1 MSGTIE
7 RIRAGLGLAAG
18 AAAATAI
25 PDAIN
30 LYRNATT
37 AAGQFQNDIIFPN
50 DLIQT
55 DRDFYISLKFMR
67 YEKRSINTSPFLRN
81 EGGIRLPLPESLRDN
96 SAVSYGQPS
105 LGPAVGAALDAL
117 TSERPE
123 VNESGFESVVGR
135 LGGAVLSGTQGA
147 GAEALQNAAP
157 NVAAAASA
165 YFGLAIN
172 PYQTVLFEKPQFK
185 KHSFS
190 WRLLPK
196 TEKESDDVRNI
207 IRTLQYHMHPGVS
220 SNVGLFF
227 SFPSRVIVS
236 LYPASDFL
244 YRFKPCVV
252 ESVNVNYAAG
262 SSPSF
267 FKRTNAPTAISISIS
282 LLEIEY
288 WTNND
293 FTTQSFSDN
302 FALGNF
308 RTPENTAA
316 RISGNTSTERN
327 NTGSGI

>member
-25 PDAIN
+25 PDAVN
-30 LYRNATT
+30 LYRNATA

-55 DRDFYISLKFMR
+55 DRDFYISMKFMR
-67 YEKRSINTSPFLRN
+67 YEKRSINTSPFLRA

-105 LGPAVGAALDAL
+105 LGPAVGAALEEL
-117 TSERPE
+117 TRERPNE
-123 VNESGFESVVGR
+123 ATESGFETVIGR
-135 LGGAVLSGTQGA
+135 LGGAALGGAQGA
-147 GAEALQNAAP
+147 GAQALQNAAP
-157 NVAAAASA
+157 GVTAGASA
-165 YFGLAIN
+165 YFGLAVN

-185 KHSFS
+185 RHSFN

-220 SNVGLFF
+220 ANVGLFF
-227 SFPSRVIVS
+227 SFPSRVIIS

-244 YRFKPCVV
+244 YRFKPCVL

-293 FTTQSFSDN
+293 FTTQNFADN
-302 FALGNF
+302 FALGNL
-308 RTPENTAA
+308 AA
-316 RISGNTSTERN
+316 TQARSNAAEINRN
-327 NTGSGI
+327 AIGPGQS